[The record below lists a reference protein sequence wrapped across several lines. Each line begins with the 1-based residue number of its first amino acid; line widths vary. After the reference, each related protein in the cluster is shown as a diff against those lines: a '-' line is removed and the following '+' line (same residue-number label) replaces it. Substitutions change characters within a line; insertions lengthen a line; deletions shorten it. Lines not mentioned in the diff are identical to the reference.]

1 MNDAGVALWTL
12 EELEERV
19 AAELGGPNYAGVANG
34 RIRDVPDLRTIR
46 YYTALGLVD
55 RPLALR
61 NRKGLY
67 GVRHLLQLVAI
78 KRLQARGMS
87 LAAIQECLLG
97 ITDAALRQL
106 VDPRFATPEG
116 RVPSPAP
123 APMTKARTENV
134 WRGSV
139 PVLAQT
145 STTSTSAPIDEE
157 RAAQTTAAV
166 VSVYLG
172 DEMVLSLAP
181 RRPLEQED
189 VRLIRTVAAPLIEV
203 LKLRELIDVSPTN
216 RPGGDSQCR

>member
-1 MNDAGVALWTL
+1 MA
-12 EELEERV
+12 RV
-19 AAELGGPNYAGVANG
+19 AAELAGPSYAGVASG
-34 RIRDVPDLRTIR
+34 RVRDVPDLRTIR
-46 YYTALGLVD
+46 YYTARGLVD
-55 RPLALR
+55 RPDAVR

-97 ITDAALRQL
+97 INDAALRQL
-106 VDPRFATPEG
+106 VNPQLATPEG

-123 APMTKARTENV
+123 VPMAKSRTENL

-145 STTSTSAPIDEE
+145 STTSTSAAIDEE
-157 RAAQTTAAV
+157 RAAHTIAAV
-166 VSVYLG
+166 VSVHLG
-172 DEMVLSLAP
+172 DDMVLSLVP

-189 VRLIRTVAAPLIEV
+189 VHLIRTVAAPLIEV
-203 LKLRELIDVSPTN
+203 LRLRELIDVSFLS